1 MDSHAD
7 LYKKNVFNENRIKA
21 PSDTRNVST
30 DVEESESMNILIID
44 DNAAQNNIDDID
56 PNDSNNLP
64 AEDSDVESSR
74 VIMSHNSHMNTENL
88 SSMSNKNELKSVI
101 YNGKESYLESSK
113 IPSSSSSNSM
123 VQTVAKSPKKEGP
136 GFIMNDNGLPM
147 LDLNGVKLQK
157 QVDDKDIPQ
166 FQMYMNRKNFEAE
179 KENKNIHN
187 RVQYK
192 TVHNDIATHE
202 SSFENNTNMDDN
214 FATDGFAD
222 MHRMNFLE
230 PVHENVLQ
238 VNSDISSNSSSTQ
251 NNSIDSK
258 MRLKGMSAFGHKKN
272 VDDSVISAGPVLEAN
287 EVFERITKV
296 DNFSPNFD
304 NNDMEKADTTFDKE
318 IAEKDD
324 VLGPFEL
331 NKMNDFAKHRVQAQS
346 VHITGKSGY
355 SNATTA
361 VDSANNNQ
369 GNALDEKAKQQANSN
384 SNFKHKKDLSTTTPE
399 DIGMEYNGP
408 KGAWA
413 WKETKKS
420 LHEAKNGS
428 KLFGSDEMKVAYSKG
443 FSYKKDHKQIINETL
458 QNIPNNTTSYLNN
471 NSDDLLNTEQLVNG
485 QYGAFK
491 NSRILTKT
499 NNPHY
504 SLSNIDED
512 AYVSDITN
520 PMKIEGLSESK
531 NYNEA
536 QDFEDEGVHSQSERE
551 DSLQSDQN
559 SLDISSKSFDKL
571 TAMMDASPFELN
583 LSNTDMIDVLDNLQI
598 VQDLNPYI
606 LKLDLSINEGF
617 HLNSEN
623 SDISKLVHLKE
634 LLMFHMHLNNINF
647 LENGTFFHLEHLNLS
662 HNELMNFTLPMNL
675 HPLISLKSLNLSHNE
690 LKGHLRL
697 DLSRYLPSL
706 EYLNLNG
713 NPNLESIEFIL
724 PDEEVLVMKKLSL
737 IGLKSLKKM
746 EFFCKTTQEKTNFI
760 IEEIDITKA
769 KVSLLKSMKDAN
781 NVNIKIKHMKISFST
796 ISLED
801 NFNSVTF
808 PNIETLFVKNSEW
821 TTKIFGC
828 LNNSLKHLQI
838 NNVSFDMR
846 SFENSLVRNNL
857 TNLESITISD
867 TNLEP
872 PMNTFFQ
879 FIKKNLNAE
888 NLREFNIK
896 ENFHT
901 KKAYFSEPR
910 KTKLFRIG
918 TGMIFPRLNKMDDFD
933 LIEIWKDRKI

>member
-1 MDSHAD
+1 MDSQAD
-7 LYKKNVFNENRIKA
+7 LYRKNVFNENRINA
-21 PSDTRNVST
+21 PLDTQNVST
-30 DVEESESMNILIID
+30 DNEESESMNVLIISD
-44 DNAAQNNIDDID
+44 KAAQNNADVD

-64 AEDSDVESSR
+64 VEDSDVESSR
-74 VIMSHNSHMNTENL
+74 VIMSHNSNMNTENL
-88 SSMSNKNELKSVI
+88 SSLSNKNELKSVI
-101 YNGKESYLESSK
+101 YNGKESYLENSK
-113 IPSSSSSNSM
+113 IPSSSSNSM
-123 VQTVAKSPKKEGP
+123 VQTVAKSPKKEAP
-136 GFIMNDNGLPM
+136 GFIMDDNGLPM

-157 QVDDKDIPQ
+157 QVDNKDIAQ
-166 FQMYMNRKNFEAE
+166 FQMYMNRKNFEVE

-187 RVQYK
+187 RMQYK
-192 TVHNDIATHE
+192 TVHNDIETNE
-202 SSFENNTNMDDN
+202 SSFENNTNIDDN
-214 FATDGFAD
+214 FATDGFD
-222 MHRMNFLE
+222 GMNRMKFLE

-272 VDDSVISAGPVLEAN
+272 FDDSLISAGPVLEAN
-287 EVFERITKV
+287 EVFERITKA

-304 NNDMEKADTTFDKE
+304 DNEKEKADTTFDKE
-318 IAEKDD
+318 RAEKDD

-331 NKMNDFAKHRVQAQS
+331 DKINDFAKHKVQAQS

-369 GNALDEKAKQQANSN
+369 GNVLDEKAKHASSN
-384 SNFKHKKDLSTTTPE
+384 SNLKHKKDLSTTRPE
-399 DIGMEYNGP
+399 DVGMEYNGP

-420 LHEAKNGS
+420 LQEVKNGS
-428 KLFGSDEMKVAYSKG
+428 KIFGSDEMKVAYSKG
-443 FSYKKDHKQIINETL
+443 FSYNNDHNQIINETL

-471 NSDDLLNTEQLVNG
+471 NSDDLLNTEKLVHG
-485 QYGAFK
+485 RYGAFR
-491 NSRILTKT
+491 NNRILTKT

-520 PMKIEGLSESK
+520 PMKIEGLSEDK

-536 QDFEDEGVHSQSERE
+536 QDFEKESMHSRSERE

-559 SLDISSKSFDKL
+559 SLDISPKSFDKL

-598 VQDLNPYI
+598 VQDLNPYV

-634 LLMFHMHLNNINF
+634 LLMFHMHLNDINF

-662 HNELMNFTLPMNL
+662 HNELMKFALPMNL

-713 NPNLESIEFIL
+713 NPDLESIEFIL
-724 PDEEVLVMKKLSL
+724 PDEGALVMKKLSL

-746 EFFCKTTQEKTNFI
+746 EFFCKTTQEKTNFL
-760 IEEIDITKA
+760 IEEIDLTKA
-769 KVSLLKSMKDAN
+769 RVSLLKSMKDAN
-781 NVNIKIKHMKISFST
+781 NVNVKIKHMKISFSA
-796 ISLED
+796 ISLEES
-801 NFNSVTF
+801 FNSLTF
-808 PNIETLFVKNSEW
+808 PSIETLFVKNSEW
-821 TTKIFGC
+821 STKIFGC
-828 LNNSLKHLQI
+828 LNSSLKHLQI
-838 NNVSFDMR
+838 NNISFDMR
-846 SFENSLVRNNL
+846 SFENSLVGNNL
-857 TNLESITISD
+857 TCLESITISD

-872 PMNTFFQ
+872 PMNNFFQ

-888 NLREFNIK
+888 NLRELNIK

-901 KKAYFSEPR
+901 NKAYFSEPR

-918 TGMIFPRLNKMDDFD
+918 AGMIFPKLIKMDDFD